1 MTTAEIAWRKF
12 TETFGEAIALHWKQ
26 ATAIPIVKLIRRSR
40 ELLDD
45 YYDELP
51 RGRTPA
57 EQVFRERWRR
67 SLISSSRWRS
77 SSASRDTETSRPE

>member
-1 MTTAEIAWRKF
+1 MKKF
-12 TETFGEAIALHWKQ
+12 TETFGGAIALHWEHGDRD
-26 ATAIPIVKLIRRSR
+26 TMLKLMARSR

-57 EQVFRERWRR
+57 EQVLPR
-67 SLISSSRWRS
+67 
-77 SSASRDTETSRPE
+77 AVETIATQLEQMEIELGVARH